1 VNVTLWSKA
10 DGFALELRAV
20 VVNAGVT
27 VSTSAAEVL
36 AVKFASPLYTA
47 VTE

>member
-1 VNVTLWSKA
+1 MSVTLWSKA
-10 DGFALELRAV
+10 EGFALEVRAV
-20 VVNAGVT
+20 VVAPWLT